1 MTLPLLAPVA
11 LLVDVPEYGLTRGE
25 MGTIVEHLGT
35 PGDEAVLVEF
45 VDVDGQTYAMVD
57 LRPDQVIVLHNRLC
71 AA

>member
-1 MTLPLLAPVA
+1 MALPLLAPVA
-11 LLVDVPEYGLTRGE
+11 LLVDVPEHGLIRGE

-45 VDVDGQTYAMVD
+45 SDMDGQAYAMVSLQED
-57 LRPDQVIVLHNRLC
+57 HLIVLHPRLR